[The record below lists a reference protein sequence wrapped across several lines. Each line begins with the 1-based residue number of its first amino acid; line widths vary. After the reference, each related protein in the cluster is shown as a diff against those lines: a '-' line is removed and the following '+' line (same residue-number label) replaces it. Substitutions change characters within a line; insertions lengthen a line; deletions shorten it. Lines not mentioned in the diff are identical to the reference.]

1 MWVLTKVFI
10 VMNVGKFLPKFPK
23 EIMQEKKII
32 FNKCNRTISLLQLEI
47 WGDLKL
53 VSLGWTLDQQNW
65 LVKIL
70 IKTY

>member
-1 MWVLTKVFI
+1 
-10 VMNVGKFLPKFPK
+10 MNVGKFLPKFPK

-53 VSLGWTLDQQNW
+53 VSLGWTLDQQN
-65 LVKIL
+65 
-70 IKTY
+70 

>member
-1 MWVLTKVFI
+1 
-10 VMNVGKFLPKFPK
+10 
-23 EIMQEKKII
+23 
-32 FNKCNRTISLLQLEI
+32 LQLEI